1 MGIRI
6 KSNYDFI
13 QPFIFDWLSEKQKK
27 HGFEY
32 LQTEYCHQRM
42 LIDDLNNEIKKL
54 KEQLE
59 SEKNM
64 NDILTKEIMNN
75 QEE

>member
-42 LIDDLNNEIKKL
+42 LIDDLNNEIK
-54 KEQLE
+54 
-59 SEKNM
+59 N
-64 NDILTKEIMNN
+64 
-75 QEE
+75 